1 MNEKNKQH
9 EQNKKVTEAE
19 PSETTEKFEDKKN
32 SALEKNGKIELSKEE
47 YEKLKREAEDFKDKF
62 VRLFAE
68 FENARKRNERERAE
82 FVKYANEN
90 LLVDF
95 LSILDDLERSVA
107 AANAKHEDYT
117 AFLKGIELV
126 MAHIYDMLKKNDVKA
141 IPAVGKKFDPHKH
154 EILMQAEMKEAED
167 GSVVEEFQ
175 KGYTLGDKVIR
186 TAKVKVAVNPHSAKE
201 GAPERQT
208 PEPQ

>member
-141 IPAVGKKFDPHKH
+141 ISAVGKKFDPHKH

-186 TAKVKVAVNPHSAKE
+186 TAKVKVAVK
-201 GAPERQT
+201 
-208 PEPQ
+208 PQSQESSEKG

>member
-1 MNEKNKQH
+1 MSEKDKQHDPKNK
-9 EQNKKVTEAE
+9 ETETESAD
-19 PSETTEKFEDKKN
+19 TTEKSGDKTKPG
-32 SALEKNGKIELSKEE
+32 LEKNGKVELPREE
-47 YEKLKREAEDFKDKF
+47 YERLKKEAEDFKDKF
-62 VRLFAE
+62 VRIFAE

-141 IPAVGKKFDPHKH
+141 IPSVGKKFDPHRH
-154 EILMQAEMKEAED
+154 EILMQAEMKEADD
-167 GSVVEEFQ
+167 GSVIEEFQ

-186 TAKVKVAVNPHSAKE
+186 TAKVKVAVK
-201 GAPERQT
+201 
-208 PEPQ
+208 PQSQESSEQG